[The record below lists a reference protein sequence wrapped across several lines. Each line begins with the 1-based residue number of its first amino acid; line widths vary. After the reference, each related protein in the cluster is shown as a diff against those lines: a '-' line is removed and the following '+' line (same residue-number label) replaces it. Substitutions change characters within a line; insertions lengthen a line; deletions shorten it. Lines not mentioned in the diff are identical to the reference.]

1 MSFDVLSVRS
11 PAYRYLPIANQ
22 HQHSR
27 MTRHFFASLL
37 ITSLATAPTVMAQ
50 APTRAQD
57 SVFVRQSYTKLDRQI
72 TMRDGVKL
80 YTVIYVPKEASTA
93 IPYPFLM
100 TRTPYSAGPYGEQN
114 YRTRGPGPS
123 QELSAEEYIFVYQDV
138 RGRYLSE
145 GQFEEMTPT
154 LAAATT
160 VTNTAHDE
168 STDTFDTIE
177 WLLKNV
183 PGNNGRVGMMGISYP
198 GFYAS
203 AALPNAHPALKAVSP
218 QAPVTDEFIGDDARH
233 KGAFFLLDNFE
244 FTNNFDVPRPK
255 PVAKYK
261 ELFKF
266 KPKDAYTFFLT
277 LGPLKNANGT
287 KYFNHRARIW
297 NEYQQHE
304 TYDAYWQARNI
315 RPALTGV
322 KPAVLVV
329 GGWFDAEDLYGAL
342 NTYKTIEAQNPGT
355 TNRLV
360 MGPWTHGAWSR
371 PDWSSFGPLSFGS
384 NTAQTFRETLE
395 TPFFNFY
402 LKDKGTFNPAEAT
415 VFNTGTNE
423 WKTYAAW
430 PPQTI
435 ETRTL
440 YFQSSN
446 GLDFSPP
453 TPKTEIEKMP
463 EKGGPEHIVSN
474 INLKPRADFSQY
486 VSDPANPVPYTDG
499 VYASRNSEYMI
510 EDQRFASKR
519 PDVLTFQTEPLAD
532 DLTLAGP
539 LTADLFVSTSGTDA
553 DFIVKVIDV
562 LPADSPA
569 PLPNPKNLQMNG
581 YQRLVRAEVMRGRF
595 RNSFSQPEAF
605 KPNEPTEVKYE
616 LPDVL
621 HTFKKGHRL
630 MVQVQSTWFPL
641 VDRNPQTF
649 VPISTADA
657 KDFQKATIKLYHEAG
672 RASTVRVQVVA
683 P

>member
-1 MSFDVLSVRS
+1 
-11 PAYRYLPIANQ
+11 
-22 HQHSR
+22 
-27 MTRHFFASLL
+27 MTRSSLPL
-37 ITSLATAPTVMAQ
+37 LAALLLAAPAARAQ
-50 APTRAQD
+50 SRAQD

-72 TMRDGVKL
+72 TMRDGVNL
-80 YTVIYVPKEASTA
+80 YTTIYVPIDASPAT
-93 IPYPFLM
+93 PYPFLM
-100 TRTPYSAGPYGEQN
+100 TRTPYSAGPYGEDK
-114 YRTRGPGPS
+114 YRPRGPGPS
-123 QELSAEEYIFVYQDV
+123 QELSREKYIFVYQDV

-145 GQFEEMTPT
+145 GKFEEMTPA
-154 LAAATT
+154 LPKGAFALG
-160 VTNTAHDE
+160 NNPPPHDE

-233 KGAFFLLDNFE
+233 KGAFYLLDNFE
-244 FTNNFDVPRPK
+244 FTNYFDIPRPK
-255 PVAKYK
+255 PVAEYP

-266 KPKDAYTFFLT
+266 EPKDAYKFFLA
-277 LGPLKNANGT
+277 LGPIKNANGP
-287 KYFNHRARIW
+287 KYFNNRARIW
-297 NEYQQHE
+297 NEYMAHE
-304 TYDAYWQARNI
+304 TYDAYWQQRNI

-342 NTYKTIEAQNPGT
+342 NTYQAIEKQNPGT

-371 PDWSSFGPLSFGS
+371 PDWSTFGSLSFGA
-384 NTAQTFRETLE
+384 NTAQTYRETLE

-423 WKTYAAW
+423 WKTYPTW
-430 PPQTI
+430 PPAAT
-435 ETRTL
+435 ESRTL
-440 YFQSSN
+440 YLQE
-446 GLDFSPP
+446 GGHLAVAG
-453 TPKTEIEKMP
+453 PKVETEVAKALENQANL
-463 EKGGPEHIVSN
+463 HITRLPGVDKF
-474 INLKPRADFSQY
+474 ILPSQY
-486 VSDPANPVPYTDG
+486 LSDPANPVPYTDG
-499 VYASRNSEYMI
+499 VHGSRNNEYMI
-510 EDQRFASKR
+510 EDQRFATKR
-519 PDVLTFQTEPLAD
+519 ADVLTFHTETLAE

-553 DFIVKVIDV
+553 DFIVKVIDEQPDGV
-562 LPADSPA
+562 
-569 PLPNPKNLQMNG
+569 
-581 YQRLVRAEVMRGRF
+581 QRLVRAEVMRGRF
-595 RNSFSQPEAF
+595 RNSFSKPAAF
-605 KPNEPTEVKYE
+605 VPNQPTEVKYE

-621 HTFKKGHRL
+621 HTFRKGHRL
-630 MVQVQSTWFPL
+630 LVQVQSTWFPL

-649 VPISTADA
+649 VPIATAEA
-657 KDFQKATIKLYHEAG
+657 RDFQKATIKLYHDAG
-672 RASTVRVQVVA
+672 HASAVRVQVVA